1 MTDERFE
8 LLRTWICQ
16 FYAIAPGSLQPV
28 SGDASFRRYFR
39 FIAKHAFNGKDRT
52 LIAVDAPPHL
62 ENSQPFIKIASLL
75 AKNSIPVPHIYHFSL
90 EKGFYIQQD
99 FGDQLLLDRL
109 NQSTAGYFYRRAMHH
124 IIDLQEI
131 NTDSLPLYD
140 SNLLQSEMQLF
151 TDWYLAKHRQ
161 LTLTTQQV
169 GKMQTCFQSLL
180 TNALEQPQVFVH
192 RDYHSR
198 NLMVLE
204 NDHLGIIDF
213 QDAVK
218 GAITYDLVS
227 LLRDC
232 YIDWPKE
239 SIDAWLKYFHHH
251 QCRHYRFEQFV
262 RWFDLMGMQR
272 HLKAVGIFCRLHYRD
287 GKSGYLNDIPRT
299 LSYIISASKKYPE
312 FNMLSQIIGNPS

>member
-1 MTDERFE
+1 MTDERFA
-8 LLRTWICQ
+8 LLRAWISQ
-16 FYAIAPGSLQPV
+16 FYTIAPDTLQPV

-39 FIAKHAFNGKDRT
+39 FIAKHALNDKDKT
-52 LIAVDAPPHL
+52 LIAVDAPPDL
-62 ENSQPFIKIASLL
+62 ENSQPFIEIASLL
-75 AKNSIPVPHIYHFSL
+75 AKSSIPVPHIYHFSL

-109 NQSTAGYFYRRAMHH
+109 NQTTAGSFYKRAMNH
-124 IIDLQEI
+124 IIDLQKI
-131 NTDSLPLYD
+131 NADGLPSYD

-151 TDWYLAKHRQ
+151 TDWYLARHRQ
-161 LTLTTQQV
+161 ETLTTQQI
-169 GKMQTCFQSLL
+169 KAMETCFQMLL

-232 YIDWPKE
+232 YIDWPQA
-239 SIDAWLKYFHHH
+239 SIDAWLKYFHRH
-251 QCRHYRFEQFV
+251 QCQHYSFEQFT
-262 RWFDLMGMQR
+262 RWFDLMGIQR

-299 LSYIISASKKYPE
+299 LTYIITASKKYPE
-312 FNMLSQIIGNPS
+312 FNMLSQIIGNPV